1 LELINDF
8 SSIQSLPI
16 TTLPFSPLVND
27 YLLSKK
33 SITDCFQSFE
43 IPLKELL
50 PIRLLQTQQYRSLL
64 TAIFTQHIEAIPHSE
79 SQKKSLQL
87 FNDSNAAVIVTGQQA
102 AILGGPFYTWSKI
115 AHAIVRAK
123 QASEKLQYP
132 VIPVFWLED
141 NDHDAKEA
149 GVAHW
154 FDSFYDVQEIYFSSK
169 RETNTVI
176 SEMKLDE
183 SVEQFLEQLIEQ
195 KNYPFTK
202 EQLQTILE
210 FHRNGLSV
218 AHSFHQLV
226 QASFKDSGLL
236 ILRSSDVRK
245 LGGYTK
251 ILIKEI
257 ENPHITF
264 ETVQNETEKILSLGY
279 DQQVQPQKGQLFYHN
294 GTKRNKIS
302 INSENKYTFHSR
314 TMIKEDF
321 IGFFQQNPTSFSP
334 SALLRLVS
342 QDILLP
348 SIEVIMGP
356 GELSYAAQT
365 KGLYELFSVTQPKY
379 VFRNHCVALFDSFV
393 ERTLQKE
400 GKQLEWL
407 FLSVKE
413 MEEELF
419 SEIEKEHGISEKFSA
434 KKMQLAQELMG
445 FYEEMIRNDP
455 SMIGHYQSIQ
465 SKLSALFTKSEKKVL
480 ASFKRKNNI
489 RMDKIRLISKL
500 IHPKN
505 RQQERL
511 ISSAYYL
518 IQYGIEEIGQRL
530 VRSFEGKNERLFILS
545 SLSPK

>member
-1 LELINDF
+1 MINDS
-8 SSIQSLPI
+8 SSILSLPL
-16 TTLPFSPLVND
+16 TTLPFSPLVSD

-33 SITDCFQSFE
+33 NITDCFQSFDTSLE
-43 IPLKELL
+43 ELL
-50 PIRLLQTQQYRSLL
+50 PIRLQQTQQYRSLL
-64 TAIFTQHIEAIPHSE
+64 STIFTQYNETIPLSG
-79 SQKKSLQL
+79 SQRKSLQL
-87 FNDSNAAVIVTGQQA
+87 FNESNAAVIVTGQQA

-123 QASEKLQYP
+123 HASEKLQHP

-154 FDSFYDVQEIYFSSK
+154 FDSHYDVQEIYYSSK

-183 SVEQFLEQLIEQ
+183 SVEQFLDQLIEQ

-202 EQLQTILE
+202 EQLQTIVE
-210 FHRNGLSV
+210 FYRSGQTV

-245 LGGYTK
+245 LGGYVK
-251 ILIKEI
+251 ILSKEI
-257 ENPHITF
+257 DNPHISY
-264 ETVQNETEKILSLGY
+264 EAVQKQTENILSLGY
-279 DQQVQPQKGQLFYHN
+279 NQQVQPQKGQLFFHQ
-294 GTKRNKIS
+294 GTKRTKIS
-302 INSENKYTFHSR
+302 INSENKYTFHTR
-314 TMIKEDF
+314 TMNKEDF
-321 IGFFQQNPTSFSP
+321 VSFFQQDPTKFSP

-348 SIEVIMGP
+348 TIEVIMGP

-365 KGLYELFSVTQPKY
+365 KGLYDFFSVTQPKY

-400 GKQLEWL
+400 CKQLEWL
-407 FLSVKE
+407 FVSVKE

-419 SEIEKEHGISEKFSA
+419 SEIEQEHGISEKFSL
-434 KKMQLAQELMG
+434 KKKQLAQELND

-455 SMIGHYQSIQ
+455 SMIGHYESIQ
-465 SKLSALFTKSEKKVL
+465 SKLNTLFLKSEKKVL
-480 ASFKRKNNI
+480 ASFKRSNNL
-489 RMDKIRLISKL
+489 RLNKIRLISKL
-500 IHPKN
+500 IQPKS
-505 RQQERL
+505 RHQER
-511 ISSAYYL
+511 IICTAYYL
-518 IQYGIEEIGQRL
+518 MQYGIEEMSKL
-530 VRSFEGKNERLFILS
+530 LLLAFEEKNESLFILS